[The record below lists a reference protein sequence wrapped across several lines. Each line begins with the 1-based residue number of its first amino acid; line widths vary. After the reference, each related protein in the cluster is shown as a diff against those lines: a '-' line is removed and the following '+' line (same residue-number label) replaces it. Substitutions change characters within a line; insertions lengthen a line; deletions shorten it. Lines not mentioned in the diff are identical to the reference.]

1 MTTATQDSQ
10 STEFLNRKS
19 GNTETAM
26 AKLEAQIADLDQRVD
41 EALKE
46 EVAYDSTTAPEKP
59 EQITIW
65 GVPFSY
71 VTLGDTLRYV
81 DRLIAWGKPQY
92 FITANLNYNMLTA
105 KTPGVSKVNDKA
117 AFIVCDGMPMVWW
130 SKFLGRPLPERVA
143 GSELIYA
150 LTKWASIKGHSI
162 YFLGGAPGVAES
174 AAQKLEDRYPGLK
187 VAGVECPPFRPL
199 TEDEKSEMIE
209 RIRAAKPDILYCA
222 LGQPKGEIWMS
233 ENCEKIGVPVSV
245 QLGASF
251 DFVAGGVARAPMW
264 IQKVGMEWA
273 YRLYQEPKRLFGR
286 YWNNGTFLLKSV
298 LAELV
303 GQRHREAT

>member
-1 MTTATQDSQ
+1 MTNATHDSQ
-10 STEFLNRKS
+10 SKVFLNRTTKADQS
-19 GNTETAM
+19 AID
-26 AKLEAQIADLDQRVD
+26 KLEAQIADLDRRVD
-41 EALKE
+41 EALQE
-46 EVAYDSTTAPEKP
+46 EGNVEAMVEKP
-59 EQITIW
+59 SQITIW

-71 VTLGDTLRYV
+71 VTLAGTLRYV
-81 DRLIAWGKPQY
+81 DHLIAQGKPEY

-105 KTPGVSKVNDKA
+105 KTPGVPAVNDKA

-130 SKFLGRPLPERVA
+130 SRLLGKPLPERVA

-150 LTKWASIKGHSI
+150 LTKWAAIKGHRI
-162 YFLGGAPGVAES
+162 FFLGGAPGVAAN
-174 AAQKLEDRYPGLK
+174 AAQKLQERYPGLE

-199 TEDEKSEMIE
+199 TDEETSEMID
-209 RIRAAKPDILYCA
+209 RIRASKPDILYCA

-251 DFVAGGVARAPMW
+251 DFVAGGVARAPIW
-264 IQKVGMEWA
+264 IQKIGMVWA

-286 YWNNGTFLLKSV
+286 YWNNGTFLLRSV
-298 LAELV
+298 CMELF
-303 GQRHREAT
+303 QRGNRQTA